1 MSNQMYIST
10 KNECVIKHFKDQVN
24 LSKPLYRKTRDLP
37 YNSLANG
44 FFQKM
49 EIFTTANNNKKKL
62 VSFPFSRGL
71 NCLYLSKI
79 TKTATS
85 QNFQW
90 LKEKYLLLLRQKIH
104 KQTSGFEIFTSPRTI
119 LLASGIGPPSNF
131 EDC

>member
-1 MSNQMYIST
+1 MCHQTFQRPGKSFETS
-10 KNECVIKHFKDQVN
+10 
-24 LSKPLYRKTRDLP
+24 LSEDSGL
-37 YNSLANG
+37 
-44 FFQKM
+44 M
-49 EIFTTANNNKKKL
+49 EIFTTANKNKKKL

-71 NCLYLSKI
+71 NCLYLFKI

-90 LKEKYLLLLRQKIH
+90 LKEKYLPLLRQKIH
-104 KQTSGFEIFTSPRTI
+104 KRTSGFGIFTSKRTI